1 MKAARTRRYGPL
13 LWALVLVGPP
23 QVHGRDPAEAV
34 PRPPEPS
41 QQLVSALEASWTGV
55 YDDLE
60 QVVFDAGASSG
71 LLLPT
76 DQRVRT
82 IVTPV
87 GLPWLGAHVLYLEEF
102 LHDDPQSVR
111 RHVLLVLLP
120 ASPGSDTLVRVRQF
134 SFRDPSRWHLASG
147 DTAGLSQLTEQDL
160 ESLPGCDLL
169 LAREGQQFHGGT
181 LGRHC
186 VQPGASAQYI
196 DYRVRLGEGRYWY
209 RKRLL
214 RSSDDEL
221 VSETIGY
228 EWFELHQTRLFAC
241 SVHWSRDTTAAAA
254 PLAVLELHDQG
265 GRARFSTPDG
275 RNFEIELHSR
285 DWPFDLNHDALLLVL
300 RELDGQRTL
309 VSSWS
314 ALDADQIDLEL
325 APLAVRCGPLAPQ
338 RDTVS

>member
-1 MKAARTRRYGPL
+1 M
-13 LWALVLVGPP
+13 LVGSSH
-23 QVHGRDPAEAV
+23 VHGGDPAATLQ
-34 PRPPEPS
+34 PPEPS
-41 QQLVSALEASWTGV
+41 QQLLSALEASWTGV

-60 QVVFDAGASSG
+60 QVVFDAGPGSG

-102 LHDDPQSVR
+102 LHDEPGSVR
-111 RHVLLVLLP
+111 RQLLLVLQP
-120 ASPGSDTLVRVRQF
+120 ATAGSDTLVRVRQF
-134 SFRDPSRWHLASG
+134 SFRHPSRWHLSSG
-147 DTAGLSQLTEQDL
+147 DTTGLAELTEQDL
-160 ESLPGCDLL
+160 QSLPGCDLL

-181 LGRHC
+181 LGRRC
-186 VQPGASAQYI
+186 AQPGAAQYI
-196 DYRVRLGEGRYWY
+196 DYRVRLGEGLYWY

-241 SVHWSRDTTAAAA
+241 RVRWSGDATAAAA

-265 GRARFSTPDG
+265 GRARFDTPDG
-275 RNFEIELHSR
+275 RSFEIELHSR

-300 RELDGQRTL
+300 REHDGQGTL